1 MVKPLLFVVFVA
13 VAAFA
18 ALKEDSSTL
27 ALPTGALNAQD
38 KQHFKNV
45 FSNFMKDNIKEAH
58 YAHIGGSVFDVK
70 SLEGVS
76 CDTLKPYF
84 DSPDLEMQYYA
95 LSAAWGVKSCTPK
108 ISQPNRLI
116 EALKRENLTA
126 DNLYYIVASASLA
139 DVPIDK
145 MEVLKLL
152 KKFAARETSPSSLS
166 SILASAALVKGAT
179 EQELEAFSHLVK
191 KITEQADEA
200 DGNILFFERGAYT
213 TAFAIESIFHFSAAI
228 KKAPTLTEQEVIKF
242 YNFLYE
248 RRRAHHIRTSARLA
262 SAFKILATNSFM
274 NPVAVYGATASER
287 AGDSGILI
295 TSSRRLQL
303 RFFDVLGNQLDA
315 GVVVQAGS
323 LIPISEGAK
332 PLGHAGELKRSKDM
346 FELDLA
352 KIGTLP
358 CGRYRL
364 ELTVTQKEMN
374 LVGVSKAMIPL
385 RVVSPVKVN
394 KAHLKVQD
402 ASRTLLD
409 AALNYPGKAEFVR
422 MQQSARLRFT
432 FVLEDGV
439 TATTLSAP
447 IPQQAFI
454 QLTNSKTSQTITF
467 LTKRST
473 TDGTHA
479 FTLGL
484 ESAAQDFDYVSGL
497 YRMEVLVGDSLI
509 ESPIVWHVA
518 DLDLQFPAHGDL
530 SKSAA
535 YDSEDVARLTVAS
548 QAARKRSVHPLIGE
562 APRSNKPLLEHTFR
576 TPEPRPSNLLAYTF
590 TGLCCAPLVILIF
603 VWPIMG
609 ANLSNMPCT
618 LSGLLFHLGLGAI
631 FALYLVYW
639 CQLNMFVTL
648 KYLFYL
654 GVFTFV
660 TGNRLLRQ
668 LVTRRKAQE

>member
-1 MVKPLLFVVFVA
+1 MINLWLLVFVA

-18 ALKEDSSTL
+18 ALKEDSPTL
-27 ALPTGALNAQD
+27 ALPIGALNAQD
-38 KQHFKNV
+38 KQHFKEV
-45 FSNFMKDNIKEAH
+45 FSSFKKDNIKEAH
-58 YAHIGGSVFDVK
+58 YAHIGGSVFGVK
-70 SLEGVS
+70 SLEGVP
-76 CDTLKPYF
+76 CDILKTLF
-84 DSPDLEMQYYA
+84 DSSDLEMQYYA
-95 LSAAWGVKSCTPK
+95 LSAARGVKSCTPQ
-108 ISQPNRLI
+108 IAQPNRLN

-139 DVPIDK
+139 GIPIDK
-145 MEVLKLL
+145 VEVLKLL
-152 KKFAARETSPSSLS
+152 KKFAAKETSPSSLS
-166 SILASAALVKGAT
+166 SILASATLVKGAT
-179 EQELEAFSHLVK
+179 EQELEVFSHLVK

-213 TAFAIESIFHFSAAI
+213 TAFAIESIFLFSAAM
-228 KKAPTLTEQEVIKF
+228 KKAPALTEQEVIKF

-248 RRRAHHIRTSARLA
+248 RRRAHQIRTSARLA

-274 NPVAVYGATASER
+274 NPVVVYGATASER
-287 AGDSGILI
+287 AGESGILI
-295 TSSRRLQL
+295 TQSRRLQL

-315 GVVVQAGS
+315 GVVVRAGS
-323 LIPISEGAK
+323 LIPVSEGAK
-332 PLGHAGELKRSKDM
+332 PFGHAGELRHFNNM

-352 KIGTLP
+352 KVGTLS
-358 CGRYRL
+358 CGRYSL
-364 ELTVTQKEMN
+364 ELTVTQKEKN

-409 AALNYPGKAEFVR
+409 TALNYPGKAEVVR
-422 MQQSARLRFT
+422 MDQSARLRLT
-432 FVLEDGV
+432 FELEDGV
-439 TATTLSAP
+439 AATMLSAP
-447 IPQQAFI
+447 VPQQAFI
-454 QLTNSKTSQTITF
+454 QLTNSKTSQSITF
-467 LTKRST
+467 LAKRST
-473 TDGTHA
+473 TDGTHT
-479 FTLGL
+479 FTMSL

-497 YRMEVLVGDSLI
+497 YKMEVLVGDSLI

-518 DLDLQFPAHGDL
+518 DVTLQFPVHGDL
-530 SKSAA
+530 SKPAA
-535 YDSEDVARLTVAS
+535 YSSEDVARLTVAS
-548 QAARKRSVHPLIGE
+548 QAARKRSAHPLIGE
-562 APRSNKPLLEHTFR
+562 TPRSNKPLLEHTFR

-590 TGLCCAPLVILIF
+590 TGLCCAPLVILVF
-603 VWPIMG
+603 AWPIMG

-639 CQLNMFVTL
+639 FQLNMFTTL